1 MGGPNHF
8 KTTINLKT
16 NCKFVNT
23 YCSVEDNYTAFP
35 TNNVCLLVIFN
46 SKTRYPKG
54 AVQQMEVEIAALY
67 NTMHIN
73 LQCTDRSR
81 VGAEAMDLNMAT
93 DSYVQLSVT
102 AFNFKIYI
110 CYDSSC
116 PLFFHFLP
124 GVLQSSI
131 PNLAFS
137 HHRYLQT
144 HHRQHRLD
152 RAGHRHLPCCSSY
165 LRTDRS
171 CLSPHPSRPPSL
183 SSC

>member
-1 MGGPNHF
+1 MR
-8 KTTINLKT
+8 T
-16 NCKFVNT
+16 NCKFVDT

-93 DSYVQLSVT
+93 DSYVQLLVT
-102 AFNFKIYI
+102 AFDFKIYI

-116 PLFFHFLP
+116 PLSFHFLSRA
-124 GVLQSSI
+124 LQSST

-144 HHRQHRLD
+144 HLQRLYP
-152 RAGHRHLPCCSSY
+152 ACHPHCPCYSSY
-165 LRTDRS
+165 RRTDRG
-171 CLSPHPSRPPSL
+171 CPSPHPSHPPSL